1 MDSRV
6 VPSQVHENDE
16 LHPHN
21 VDSQQ
26 VTHGAEEHHSD
37 FEKKSVLNKVKA
49 KAKKIKDTIKK
60 HGQHVLDHGHDNNN
74 EDQHIPHDHD
84 LDEDKDPDVHGSPI
98 NESEAVKS
106 ATSKQVEN
114 LEKSTMNF
122 GGTMV
127 MEEEPH
133 QEPLVVGVSSTT
145 EMNQNIATDTAKTFG
160 GEEKPGQCEVNLE
173 RPIGLEEDPQAQESR
188 HEAEAYTPPS
198 YQTKVTDPS
207 GAGSDEIKD
216 ITQVE
221 ETFGKMNIHNEP
233 KPTPEPK
240 VQSTVVDIEYP
251 SAESHDQ
258 FVPHLS
264 AATKTQNE
272 YPLETI
278 SPNINRNPEILPAT
292 EETFN
297 TTTTE
302 EQPHYESV
310 ETQPNQNSYTD
321 IISCDESADKT
332 VSPENAEASKLD
344 YDEKGERNN
353 KVTIHEEQQ
362 KSGDASNMSGSTLEY
377 GKNIAH
383 SLTEKLAPVYGKVA
397 EVGSVVKSKV
407 YGTSTDGVGTET
419 KIGVSVKDYLAEKL
433 KPGEEDKALSEV
445 ISEALHKRKE
455 EHEQLGSGD
464 EKSEKVCEES
474 YVNSPG
480 KGVVDKV
487 KGVVGSWFAKSGE
500 NQSTQGG
507 EDLSKDKNSGGEVEQ
522 VSQVVVGERRTQ
534 E

>member
-60 HGQHVLDHGHDNNN
+60 HV
-74 EDQHIPHDHD
+74 
-84 LDEDKDPDVHGSPI
+84 

-106 ATSKQVEN
+106 ATSEQVEN
-114 LEKSTMNF
+114 LEKSAMNF
-122 GGTMV
+122 GGTTV

-133 QEPLVVGVSSTT
+133 QDPLVVGASSTT
-145 EMNQNIATDTAKTFG
+145 GMNQNIATDTAKTFG

-173 RPIGLEEDPQAQESR
+173 RPIGLKEDPHSQGSR
-188 HEAEAYTPPS
+188 HEAEAYTLPS

-207 GAGSDEIKD
+207 GA
-216 ITQVE
+216 
-221 ETFGKMNIHNEP
+221 
-233 KPTPEPK
+233 
-240 VQSTVVDIEYP
+240 
-251 SAESHDQ
+251 
-258 FVPHLS
+258 
-264 AATKTQNE
+264 
-272 YPLETI
+272 
-278 SPNINRNPEILPAT
+278 
-292 EETFN
+292 
-297 TTTTE
+297 
-302 EQPHYESV
+302 V

-321 IISCDESADKT
+321 IISCDETADKT
-332 VSPENAEASKLD
+332 VLPENAEASKLD
-344 YDEKGERNN
+344 YDEKGDRNN

-419 KIGVSVKDYLAEKL
+419 KNGVSVKDYLAEKL

-474 YVNSPG
+474 YVNCPG

-522 VSQVVVGERRTQ
+522 ISQVVDERRTQ